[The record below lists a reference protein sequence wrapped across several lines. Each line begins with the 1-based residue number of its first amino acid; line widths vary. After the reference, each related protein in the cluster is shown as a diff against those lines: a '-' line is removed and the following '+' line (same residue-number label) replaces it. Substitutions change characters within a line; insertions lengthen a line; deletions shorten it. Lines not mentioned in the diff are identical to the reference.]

1 MNETKVM
8 EFILIG
14 FSEFPDL
21 QIPLFVFFF
30 LTYLVTL
37 TGNVLL
43 MTIIRLH
50 HHLHIPM
57 YFFLSILSFSETCY
71 TFALIPKMLVNLV
84 TEEKAISFTG
94 CAVQMFFFI
103 GFGATNCMLLTA
115 MGYDRCVAICKPLH
129 YKVLMNDRVCS
140 QLVAFAT
147 GTGFTLSLIVTYFVF
162 TLPFCGGK
170 EINHF
175 FCDMAPVIQ
184 AACTENNGIET
195 VIFIFCM
202 VVVFG
207 SFLLILLS
215 YFLIFN
221 TILKIPSTEGKGK
234 AFSTCASHLTVVV
247 VHFGCASIIYLRPK
261 STYCLQEDTLIS
273 VTYTVVTPLL
283 NPVVYSLR
291 NKDVHLA
298 LQEILNRI
306 NTWVSVVKDMHC
318 CYSDPTSH
326 STTCTGT
333 SHPNTSTST
342 SYTSFDNEYC
352 HYSSC
357 SDKYRHYS
365 NSISTSTSHSCD
377 QETMRSVHSPAPYT
391 KDQLKSEHTGENS
404 SDEDPGE
411 GPSKADKGKDPS
423 KVDPGE
429 SLRH

>member
-1 MNETKVM
+1 MMNETKVM

-14 FSEFPDL
+14 FSDFPEL

-71 TFALIPKMLVNLV
+71 TFAVIPKMLVNLI
-84 TEEKAISFTG
+84 TEEKSISFTG
-94 CAVQMFFFI
+94 CALQMFFFI
-103 GFGATNCMLLTA
+103 GFGGTNCMLLTA

-147 GTGFTLSLIVTYFVF
+147 VTGFTLSLIDTYFIF
-162 TLPFCGGK
+162 TLPFCGEK

-184 AACTENNGIET
+184 AACTENNGIEI
-195 VIFIFCM
+195 VIFIFCI

-215 YFLIFN
+215 YVLIFN
-221 TILKIPSTEGKGK
+221 TILKIPSTEGKHK

-261 STYCLQEDTLIS
+261 SVYSLEEDTLIS

-283 NPVVYSLR
+283 NPVVYTLR

-298 LQEILNRI
+298 LWKGLRRKLC
-306 NTWVSVVKDMHC
+306 TW
-318 CYSDPTSH
+318 
-326 STTCTGT
+326 
-333 SHPNTSTST
+333 
-342 SYTSFDNEYC
+342 
-352 HYSSC
+352 
-357 SDKYRHYS
+357 
-365 NSISTSTSHSCD
+365 
-377 QETMRSVHSPAPYT
+377 MR
-391 KDQLKSEHTGENS
+391 
-404 SDEDPGE
+404 
-411 GPSKADKGKDPS
+411 
-423 KVDPGE
+423 
-429 SLRH
+429 

>member
-30 LTYLVTL
+30 LTYLATL

-50 HHLHIPM
+50 RHLHVPM

-71 TFALIPKMLVNLV
+71 TFAVIPKMLVNLI
-84 TEEKAISFTG
+84 TGQKAISFTG
-94 CAVQMFFFI
+94 CAVQMFFFV
-103 GFGATNCMLLTA
+103 GFGGTNCMLLTA

-129 YKVLMNDRVCS
+129 YKVLMSDRVCS
-140 QLVAFAT
+140 HLVAFAAV
-147 GTGFTLSLIVTYFVF
+147 TGFTLSLIVIYFIF

-195 VIFIFCM
+195 VIFIFCI

-215 YFLIFN
+215 YLLIFN
-221 TILKIPSTEGKGK
+221 TILQIPSTEGKRK

-247 VHFGCASIIYLRPK
+247 VHFVCASIIYLRPK
-261 STYCLQEDTLIS
+261 SAYSLQEDTLIS

-291 NKDVHLA
+291 NKDVRFA
-298 LQEILNRI
+298 LR
-306 NTWVSVVKDMHC
+306 
-318 CYSDPTSH
+318 
-326 STTCTGT
+326 
-333 SHPNTSTST
+333 
-342 SYTSFDNEYC
+342 
-352 HYSSC
+352 
-357 SDKYRHYS
+357 
-365 NSISTSTSHSCD
+365 
-377 QETMRSVHSPAPYT
+377 
-391 KDQLKSEHTGENS
+391 
-404 SDEDPGE
+404 
-411 GPSKADKGKDPS
+411 KGLGK
-423 KVDPGE
+423 K
-429 SLRH
+429 L

>member
-1 MNETKVM
+1 MNETKAM

-30 LTYLVTL
+30 LTYLATL

-50 HHLHIPM
+50 RHLHVPM
-57 YFFLSILSFSETCY
+57 YFFLSTLSFSETCY
-71 TFALIPKMLVNLV
+71 TFAVIPKMLVNLI
-84 TEEKAISFTG
+84 TGEKAISFTG

-103 GFGATNCMLLTA
+103 GFGGTNCMLLTA

-129 YKVLMNDRVCS
+129 YKVLMSDRVCS
-140 QLVAFAT
+140 HLVAFAAV
-147 GTGFTLSLIVTYFVF
+147 TGFTLSLIDTYFIF

-195 VIFIFCM
+195 VIFIFCIM
-202 VVVFG
+202 VVFG
-207 SFLLILLS
+207 SFSLILLS
-215 YFLIFN
+215 YLFIFN
-221 TILKIPSTEGKGK
+221 TILQIPSTEGKRK

-247 VHFGCASIIYLRPK
+247 MHFGCASIIYLRPK
-261 STYCLQEDTLIS
+261 STYSLQEDTLIS

-298 LQEILNRI
+298 LR
-306 NTWVSVVKDMHC
+306 
-318 CYSDPTSH
+318 
-326 STTCTGT
+326 
-333 SHPNTSTST
+333 
-342 SYTSFDNEYC
+342 
-352 HYSSC
+352 
-357 SDKYRHYS
+357 
-365 NSISTSTSHSCD
+365 
-377 QETMRSVHSPAPYT
+377 
-391 KDQLKSEHTGENS
+391 
-404 SDEDPGE
+404 
-411 GPSKADKGKDPS
+411 KGLGK
-423 KVDPGE
+423 K
-429 SLRH
+429 L

>member
-30 LTYLVTL
+30 LTYQATL

-50 HHLHIPM
+50 CHLHIPM

-71 TFALIPKMLVNLV
+71 TFAVIPKMLVNLI
-84 TEEKAISFTG
+84 TGEKAISFTG

-103 GFGATNCMLLTA
+103 GFGGTNCMLLTA
-115 MGYDRCVAICKPLH
+115 MGYDRCAAICKPLH
-129 YKVLMNDRVCS
+129 YKVLMSNRVCS
-140 QLVAFAT
+140 HLVVFAAV
-147 GTGFTLSLIVTYFVF
+147 TGFTLSLIVTYFIF

-195 VIFIFCM
+195 VIFIFYI

-215 YFLIFN
+215 YLLIFN
-221 TILKIPSTEGKGK
+221 TILKIPSTEGKRK
-234 AFSTCASHLTVVV
+234 AFSTCASHLTVVL

-261 STYCLQEDTLIS
+261 YTYSLQEDTLIS

-291 NKDVHLA
+291 NRDVHLA
-298 LQEILNRI
+298 LQ
-306 NTWVSVVKDMHC
+306 
-318 CYSDPTSH
+318 
-326 STTCTGT
+326 
-333 SHPNTSTST
+333 
-342 SYTSFDNEYC
+342 
-352 HYSSC
+352 
-357 SDKYRHYS
+357 
-365 NSISTSTSHSCD
+365 
-377 QETMRSVHSPAPYT
+377 
-391 KDQLKSEHTGENS
+391 KSL
-404 SDEDPGE
+404 
-411 GPSKADKGKDPS
+411 GK
-423 KVDPGE
+423 KF
-429 SLRH
+429 

>member
-1 MNETKVM
+1 MMNETKMM

-21 QIPLFVFFF
+21 QIPLFVFFS

-50 HHLHIPM
+50 RHLHIPM

-71 TFALIPKMLVNLV
+71 TFALIPKMLVNLI

-129 YKVLMNDRVCS
+129 YKVLMNDRVCR

-195 VIFIFCM
+195 VIFIFGI

-215 YFLIFN
+215 YLLIFH

-247 VHFGCASIIYLRPK
+247 VHFGCASIVYLRPK

-298 LQEILNRI
+298 LRKCLGRKVC
-306 NTWVSVVKDMHC
+306 TW
-318 CYSDPTSH
+318 
-326 STTCTGT
+326 
-333 SHPNTSTST
+333 
-342 SYTSFDNEYC
+342 
-352 HYSSC
+352 
-357 SDKYRHYS
+357 
-365 NSISTSTSHSCD
+365 
-377 QETMRSVHSPAPYT
+377 MR
-391 KDQLKSEHTGENS
+391 
-404 SDEDPGE
+404 
-411 GPSKADKGKDPS
+411 
-423 KVDPGE
+423 
-429 SLRH
+429 

>member
-1 MNETKVM
+1 MNKTEMV

-14 FSEFPDL
+14 FSDFPDL
-21 QIPLFVFFF
+21 RVPLFVLFL
-30 LTYLVTL
+30 LTYQATL

-43 MTIIRLH
+43 MTIISLH

-57 YFFLSILSFSETCY
+57 YFFLSVLSFSETCY
-71 TFALIPKMLVNLV
+71 TFAVIPKMLVNLI
-84 TEEKAISFTG
+84 TEEKSISFTG

-103 GFGATNCMLLTA
+103 GFGGTDCMLLTA

-129 YKVLMNDRVCS
+129 YKALMNDRVCS

-147 GTGFTLSLIVTYFVF
+147 VTGFTLSLIVTYFVF

-195 VIFIFCM
+195 VIFIFCI

-207 SFLLILLS
+207 SFLLILVS
-215 YFLIFN
+215 YVLIFN
-221 TILKIPSTEGKGK
+221 TILKIPSTEGKRK
-234 AFSTCASHLTVVV
+234 AFSTCASHLTVVI

-261 STYCLQEDTLIS
+261 STYSLQEDTLIS

-298 LQEILNRI
+298 LRKSLGRK
-306 NTWVSVVKDMHC
+306 WCMW
-318 CYSDPTSH
+318 
-326 STTCTGT
+326 
-333 SHPNTSTST
+333 
-342 SYTSFDNEYC
+342 
-352 HYSSC
+352 
-357 SDKYRHYS
+357 
-365 NSISTSTSHSCD
+365 
-377 QETMRSVHSPAPYT
+377 MR
-391 KDQLKSEHTGENS
+391 
-404 SDEDPGE
+404 
-411 GPSKADKGKDPS
+411 
-423 KVDPGE
+423 
-429 SLRH
+429 

>member
-1 MNETKVM
+1 NETKMM
-8 EFILIG
+8 EFILVG

-21 QIPLFVFFF
+21 QIPLFVFFS

-57 YFFLSILSFSETCY
+57 YFFLSILSLSETCY
-71 TFALIPKMLVNLV
+71 TFALIPKMLVNLI

-129 YKVLMNDRVCS
+129 YKALMNDRVCR

-195 VIFIFCM
+195 VIFIFGI

-215 YFLIFN
+215 YLLIFN

-298 LQEILNRI
+298 LRKCLGR
-306 NTWVSVVKDMHC
+306 
-318 CYSDPTSH
+318 
-326 STTCTGT
+326 
-333 SHPNTSTST
+333 
-342 SYTSFDNEYC
+342 
-352 HYSSC
+352 
-357 SDKYRHYS
+357 
-365 NSISTSTSHSCD
+365 
-377 QETMRSVHSPAPYT
+377 
-391 KDQLKSEHTGENS
+391 
-404 SDEDPGE
+404 
-411 GPSKADKGKDPS
+411 
-423 KVDPGE
+423 KV
-429 SLRH
+429 

>member
-1 MNETKVM
+1 MNESRVV

-14 FSEFPDL
+14 FSEFPEL

-50 HHLHIPM
+50 RHLHVPM
-57 YFFLSILSFSETCY
+57 YFFLSVLSFSETCY
-71 TFALIPKMLVNLV
+71 TLAVIPKMLVNLI
-84 TEEKAISFTG
+84 TGEKAISFTG

-103 GFGATNCMLLTA
+103 GFGGTNCMLLTA

-129 YKVLMNDRVCS
+129 YKVLMSDRVCS
-140 QLVAFAT
+140 HLVAFAAV
-147 GTGFTLSLIVTYFVF
+147 TGFTLSLIVTYFIF

-195 VIFIFCM
+195 VIFVFCI
-202 VVVFG
+202 VVVFV

-215 YFLIFN
+215 YLLIFN
-221 TILKIPSTEGKGK
+221 TILKIPSTEGKRK
-234 AFSTCASHLTVVV
+234 AFSTCASHLTVVF

-261 STYCLQEDTLIS
+261 STYSLEEDTLIS

-283 NPVVYSLR
+283 NPMVYSLR

-298 LQEILNRI
+298 FRKGL
-306 NTWVSVVKDMHC
+306 VK
-318 CYSDPTSH
+318 
-326 STTCTGT
+326 
-333 SHPNTSTST
+333 
-342 SYTSFDNEYC
+342 
-352 HYSSC
+352 
-357 SDKYRHYS
+357 K
-365 NSISTSTSHSCD
+365 
-377 QETMRSVHSPAPYT
+377 
-391 KDQLKSEHTGENS
+391 L
-404 SDEDPGE
+404 
-411 GPSKADKGKDPS
+411 
-423 KVDPGE
+423 
-429 SLRH
+429 

>member
-1 MNETKVM
+1 MMNETKTV

-14 FSEFPDL
+14 FSDFPDL
-21 QIPLFVFFF
+21 QIPLFVLFL

-43 MTIIRLH
+43 MTIISLH
-50 HHLHIPM
+50 RHLHIPM

-71 TFALIPKMLVNLV
+71 TFAVIPKTLVNLI
-84 TEEKAISFTG
+84 TEEKSISFTG
-94 CAVQMFFFI
+94 CAVQMFFFL
-103 GFGATNCMLLTA
+103 GFGGTNSMLLTA

-147 GTGFTLSLIVTYFVF
+147 VTGFTLSLIVTYFIF

-175 FCDMAPVIQ
+175 FCDMAPIIQ
-184 AACTENNGIET
+184 AACTVNNGIET
-195 VIFIFCM
+195 AIFIFCT

-215 YFLIFN
+215 YILIFN
-221 TILKIPSTEGKGK
+221 TILKIPSTEGKRK

-247 VHFGCASIIYLRPK
+247 MHFGCASIIYLRPK
-261 STYCLQEDTLIS
+261 STRSLQEDTLIS

-298 LQEILNRI
+298 LRKSLGRKSC
-306 NTWVSVVKDMHC
+306 TWV
-318 CYSDPTSH
+318 
-326 STTCTGT
+326 
-333 SHPNTSTST
+333 
-342 SYTSFDNEYC
+342 
-352 HYSSC
+352 
-357 SDKYRHYS
+357 R
-365 NSISTSTSHSCD
+365 
-377 QETMRSVHSPAPYT
+377 
-391 KDQLKSEHTGENS
+391 
-404 SDEDPGE
+404 
-411 GPSKADKGKDPS
+411 
-423 KVDPGE
+423 
-429 SLRH
+429 